1 MDAIA
6 TGRFSKLGRLGA
18 YKSRLDGG
26 ICGLFEFDGLAN
38 NIQVISWYNVTELSG
53 IFIDGDI
60 SFAGFHHLKSDIPT
74 IGKIWVNWLQK
85 TEIRPS
91 ILDGSCSSPQ
101 AAQVKNGLLQVQLYS
116 SPQLFAEY

>member
-6 TGRFSKLGRLGA
+6 TRRFSKLGRLGA

-60 SFAGFHHLKSDIPT
+60 SFAGFPSP
-74 IGKIWVNWLQK
+74 
-85 TEIRPS
+85 EIR
-91 ILDGSCSSPQ
+91 LSCHRQNMGELASE
-101 AAQVKNGLLQVQLYS
+101 N
-116 SPQLFAEY
+116 